1 MRMGFSKQL
10 VEYSMSH
17 EDLGFQNVTELQSD
31 IGLELLD
38 WLSAH
43 QDEAVAMGFDTREHS
58 REARVEAPVVLATA
72 SPAIADR
79 APHSDPFLSRT
90 EIRRPFHGVA
100 DADGID
106 NGMTRGC
113 GESSLTQSNLCSLK
127 VDTLQ
132 VHPDSES
139 RFKLVGANKSH
150 SHDIAEKLDPEVAL
164 DEVQSF
170 ARSVAGESFDD
181 REVKQ
186 ALEHPLFKNLSQKD
200 KEAIEVTM
208 RRMGQ
213 MLNAGKDGAHGGCHS
228 TTFEPDHDHVKRPP
242 EAGTRVRVHGLVRAA
257 EYNGMFGTVKRFDQ
271 ETQRLEVQ
279 LESSKELK
287 IKLNNIEVQEGNSSD
302 MQRPASNCGYGVS
315 VHYGQSQALPVL
327 TSPGSNVIMDST
339 SKVMVPHLISSY
351 ANGDVL
357 PKPLESCPE
366 VTARD
371 FERNAG
377 PRTEG
382 GCWEDF
388 IFSSSRLHR
397 ADPTLNPRAE
407 KFHAPRLGNP
417 RFTKRRNLIG
427 CLEFEIT
434 SNDDFYGFVWARDGQ
449 KVWTLDPDS
458 NAKRYLGATMA
469 DIYAIDGP
477 PRVLFEQAEI
487 LPLAMIDFLDKM

>member
-1 MRMGFSKQL
+1 
-10 VEYSMSH
+10 
-17 EDLGFQNVTELQSD
+17 
-31 IGLELLD
+31 
-38 WLSAH
+38 
-43 QDEAVAMGFDTREHS
+43 
-58 REARVEAPVVLATA
+58 
-72 SPAIADR
+72 
-79 APHSDPFLSRT
+79 
-90 EIRRPFHGVA
+90 
-100 DADGID
+100 
-106 NGMTRGC
+106 
-113 GESSLTQSNLCSLK
+113 
-127 VDTLQ
+127 
-132 VHPDSES
+132 
-139 RFKLVGANKSH
+139 
-150 SHDIAEKLDPEVAL
+150 
-164 DEVQSF
+164 
-170 ARSVAGESFDD
+170 
-181 REVKQ
+181 
-186 ALEHPLFKNLSQKD
+186 
-200 KEAIEVTM
+200 
-208 RRMGQ
+208 
-213 MLNAGKDGAHGGCHS
+213 
-228 TTFEPDHDHVKRPP
+228 
-242 EAGTRVRVHGLVRAA
+242 
-257 EYNGMFGTVKRFDQ
+257 
-271 ETQRLEVQ
+271 
-279 LESSKELK
+279 
-287 IKLNNIEVQEGNSSD
+287 
-302 MQRPASNCGYGVS
+302 
-315 VHYGQSQALPVL
+315 
-327 TSPGSNVIMDST
+327 MDST

-487 LPLAMIDFLDKM
+487 LPLAMIDFLDKMVSGLLHCRMTPIIHRLRNDAVATLLQALQSDKHGMFPQERQGSHSVPSLMIFLSLTLSTCSEEKISVWCDGCNKVCAHSHSQPTHFTIAVLSTAAQAQAPFACLQEKLASKLEPAFQCPACGLTVCEPCYDQNCKYLFGCLHKVQKCVSPLECCFLFIDEDAIRETRWSVVEEAWSRRR